1 MEETGLRVKNIR
13 YYKSQPWGFT
23 DNILA
28 GYYCEADGDT
38 AIRMDSDE
46 LSTAEWVRRED
57 IDVAE
62 EDLSLTNEMICRFKV
77 DIEK

>member
-1 MEETGLRVKNIR
+1 
-13 YYKSQPWGFT
+13 
-23 DNILA
+23 
-28 GYYCEADGDT
+28 
-38 AIRMDSDE
+38 MDSDE

-77 DIEK
+77 DIEN